1 MKTILF
7 CTEQYSFL
15 ILKPLA
21 DELEERGEEFIW
33 YIIPELF
40 DIFPYKQMMHTNSL
54 KYLDEFKADAIFVPT
69 NDVPYWLRGLKV
81 YTFHSL
87 VKDKEAYKEMMNYFD
102 LYLTPGP
109 TFTELFEEASK
120 TNNSFS
126 VIETGWSKLDTLFKI
141 ANDDNISWERNRL
154 LAEYG
159 VKSIILYAP
168 SSDMELTSATKL
180 KDIIIKLSSRS
191 DILFMVRFDKDMD
204 SSIVEEYKDID
215 TPNILILDED
225 NISKNMHI
233 ANILISDTSS
243 LVYEF
248 TLLDKPV
255 LTVDTK
261 LDDISWSNQ
270 SAGGIFLNVSRIL
283 ENSSVIRN
291 RRENTF
297 KNYHPY
303 RDGQSAKRMIDA
315 TQKYIKEH
323 GVPTERKVSFFKKLK
338 LKKKYKNN

>member
-7 CTEQYSFL
+7 CTEPYSFL

-33 YIIPELF
+33 YITPELF

-54 KYLDEFKADAIFVPT
+54 KYLDEFQADAVFVPT
-69 NDVPYWLRGLKV
+69 DDVPFWIRGLKV
-81 YTFHSL
+81 HIFHSL
-87 VKDKEAYKEMMNYFD
+87 VEDLEAYKEMMNYFD

-109 TFTELFEEASK
+109 HFTELFEEASE
-120 TNNSFS
+120 TNNSFD

-141 ANDDNISWERNRL
+141 ANDDNITWERNRL

-168 SSDMELTSATKL
+168 SSDMELTSVTKL

-191 DILFMVRFDKDMD
+191 DILFMIRFDKDMD
-204 SSIVEEYKDID
+204 SSIVEEYKEID
-215 TPNILILDED
+215 TPNILILEED

-233 ANILISDTSS
+233 ADIMISDTSS

-255 LTVDTK
+255 LTVDTQ
-261 LDDISWSNQ
+261 LEDITWSNQ
-270 SAGGIFLNVSRIL
+270 SAGGIFLNVIRVL
-283 ENSSVIRN
+283 ENSSSIRN
-291 RRENTF
+291 RREATF

-303 RDGQSAKRMIDA
+303 RDGESAKRMIDA
-315 TQKYIKEH
+315 TQNYIKEH

>member
-7 CTEQYSFL
+7 CTEPYSFL

-33 YIIPELF
+33 YITPELF

-69 NDVPYWLRGLKV
+69 DDVPHWLHGLKV
-81 YTFHSL
+81 HIFHSL
-87 VKDKEAYKEMMNYFD
+87 IKNKEVYKEVMNYFD

-109 TFTELFEEASK
+109 VFTEIFEEASQ
-120 TNNSFS
+120 NHNFG

-141 ANDDNISWERNRL
+141 ANDDNITWERNRL

-168 SSDMELTSATKL
+168 SSDKELTSATKL
-180 KDIIIKLSSRS
+180 KDIIIKLSSRK
-191 DILFMVRFDKDMD
+191 DILFMVRFDKDME
-204 SSIVEEYKDID
+204 STIVEEYKEID
-215 TPNILILDED
+215 TPNILILEED

-233 ANILISDTSS
+233 ADVMISDTSS

-255 LTVDTK
+255 LTVDTQ
-261 LDDISWSNQ
+261 LEDITWSNQ
-270 SAGGIFLNVSRIL
+270 SAGGIFLNVIRIL
-283 ENSSVIRN
+283 ENSSSIRN
-291 RRENTF
+291 RREATF

-303 RDGQSAKRMIDA
+303 NDGESAKRMIDA
-315 TQKYIKEH
+315 TQNYIKEH
-323 GVPTERKVSFFKKLK
+323 GVPSERKVSFFKKLK